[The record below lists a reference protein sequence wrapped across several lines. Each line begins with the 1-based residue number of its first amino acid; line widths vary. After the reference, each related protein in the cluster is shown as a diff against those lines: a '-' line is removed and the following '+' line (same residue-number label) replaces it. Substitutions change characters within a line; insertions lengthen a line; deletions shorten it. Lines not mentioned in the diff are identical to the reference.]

1 MRNRHATPLPSL
13 PSPSTLWKWRA
24 TPPPLLHSAPRPSSP
39 LHYSTQRFRNI
50 QMQPLAFSDW
60 MLDRQRI
67 VTGTLLL
74 MLPLIENLLQ
84 IKNF

>member
-1 MRNRHATPLPSL
+1 
-13 PSPSTLWKWRA
+13 
-24 TPPPLLHSAPRPSSP
+24 
-39 LHYSTQRFRNI
+39 
-50 QMQPLAFSDW
+50 MQPLAFSDW

-74 MLPLIENLLQ
+74 MLPMIENLLQ